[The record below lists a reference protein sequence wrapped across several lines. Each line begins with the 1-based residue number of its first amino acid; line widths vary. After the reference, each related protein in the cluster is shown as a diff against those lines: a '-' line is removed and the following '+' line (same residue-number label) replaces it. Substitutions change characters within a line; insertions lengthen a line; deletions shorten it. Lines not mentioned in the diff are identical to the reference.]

1 MLKSRAP
8 SIGSVADDAS
18 AGHLQRLAVGDVDAL
33 GSLYDLH
40 APVALALAQRI
51 LRSRQESEDLVHD
64 VFLEAWAHAAD
75 YDASRGSVRSWLLMR
90 VRSRALDRI
99 KSARSRESTLA
110 EHIRSSEAVVRPTA
124 GPTDHAGVH
133 EALATLTDEVRSVI
147 EFAFFMGLSSA
158 EIARRSGVP
167 IGTVKSRRARGVR
180 ELQAALSRMQGEAG

>member
-1 MLKSRAP
+1 MLKSRPP
-8 SIGSVADDAS
+8 SIASVADDAS
-18 AGHLQRLAVGDVDAL
+18 AANLQRLAVGDVDAL

-51 LRSRQESEDLVHD
+51 LRNRQESEDLVHD

-75 YDASRGSVRSWLLMR
+75 FDASRGSVRSWLLMR

-110 EHIRSSEAVVRPTA
+110 EHIRSSGTVERPTA

-180 ELQAALSRMQGEAG
+180 ELQAALSHMQGEAG

>member
-1 MLKSRAP
+1 MLKSRPP
-8 SIGSVADDAS
+8 STASVVDDESS
-18 AGHLQRLAVGDVDAL
+18 ALLQRLAVGDVDAL

-51 LRSRQESEDLVHD
+51 LRNRQESEDLVHD

-75 YDASRGSVRSWLLMR
+75 FDPARGSVRSWLLMR

-110 EHIRSSEAVVRPTA
+110 EHIRSSAETARPA
-124 GPTDHAGVH
+124 AEPPDHAVVH
-133 EALATLTDEVRSVI
+133 EAIGTLSDDVRSVI

-180 ELQAALSRMQGEAG
+180 ELQAALHRMQGEAG